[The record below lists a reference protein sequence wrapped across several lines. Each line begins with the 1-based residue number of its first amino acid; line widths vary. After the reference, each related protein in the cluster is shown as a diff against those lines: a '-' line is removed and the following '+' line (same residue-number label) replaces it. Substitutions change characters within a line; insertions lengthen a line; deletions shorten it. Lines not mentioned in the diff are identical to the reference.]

1 MSFVVKGSFGKIE
14 VDHIVNGLI
23 LNDIIIFDAVPVD
36 KDTIVTIAI
45 DAENKGY
52 QEALNQVREIN
63 NRLKEMDL
71 KKENAD
77 SVPKQ
82 KYKWGEWKEESLLFS
97 DPFSGARIPLDCE
110 VRTNGKRVEAK
121 IAGLKASA
129 SCNFEKGDKF
139 DYNFGRKLAKRRLIV
154 KIISLQANN
163 TNSVTFAKR
172 TFVKN

>member
-1 MSFVVKGSFGKIE
+1 MSFVVKGSFGEIE

-52 QEALNQVREIN
+52 QEALDQICEIN
-63 NRLKEMDL
+63 NRLKEMNL

-82 KYKWGEWKEESLLFS
+82 KYKWGEWKEELLLFS
-97 DPFSGARIPLDCE
+97 DPFSGVRIPLDCE

-139 DYNFGRKLAKRRLIV
+139 DYNFGRKLAKRRLIAKLIEKLANDTS
-154 KIISLQANN
+154 KINK
-163 TNSVTFAKR
+163 TN
-172 TFVKN
+172 

>member
-1 MSFVVKGSFGKIE
+1 MSFVVKGSFGEIE

-52 QEALNQVREIN
+52 QEALDQICEIN
-63 NRLKEMDL
+63 NRLKEMNL

-82 KYKWGEWKEESLLFS
+82 KYKWGEWKEELLLFS
-97 DPFSGARIPLDCE
+97 DPFSGVMIPLDCE

-139 DYNFGRKLAKRRLIV
+139 DYNFGRKLAKRRLIAKLIEKLANDIS
-154 KIISLQANN
+154 KIGK
-163 TNSVTFAKR
+163 TN
-172 TFVKN
+172 

>member
-1 MSFVVKGSFGKIE
+1 MSFVVKGSFGEIE

-23 LNDIIIFDAVPVD
+23 LNDIIIFDAVPVY

-52 QEALNQVREIN
+52 QEALDQICEIN
-63 NRLKEMDL
+63 NRLKEMNL

-82 KYKWGEWKEESLLFS
+82 KYKWGEWKEELLLFS

-139 DYNFGRKLAKRRLIV
+139 DYNFGRKLAKRRLIAKLIEKLANDIS
-154 KIISLQANN
+154 KIGK
-163 TNSVTFAKR
+163 TN
-172 TFVKN
+172 

>member
-1 MSFVVKGSFGKIE
+1 MSFVVKGSFGELE
-14 VDHIVNGLI
+14 VDHVINGLKI
-23 LNDIIIFDAVPVD
+23 ENNTIIFDAMLTD
-36 KDTIVTIAI
+36 GEAATIAI
-45 DAENKGY
+45 SCGTKGY
-52 QEALNQVREIN
+52 QEALDQICEIN
-63 NRLKEMDL
+63 NRLKEMNL

-129 SCNFEKGDKF
+129 SCNFERGDKF

-172 TFVKN
+172 TFAKN